1 MPVKAV
7 ETIAG
12 SEPHESH
19 LVLRDGGNHITR
31 QSVIHLVM
39 DELRIDLR

>member
-1 MPVKAV
+1 MPVKSI

-19 LVLRDGGNHITR
+19 LVLRYGGNHIPR
-31 QSVIHLVM
+31 QSVIHFVM
-39 DELRIDLR
+39 YELRINFR